1 MVYHFIGIKGSG
13 MASLANILADKGEIV
28 SGSDIP
34 KDLFTQKS
42 LEEKGIKITDFNKN
56 NIKDGMNVIIGNAF
70 DDTNVEVK
78 EALANKTVNTTYY
91 FEFLGKFINNYKT
104 ISVAGTHGK
113 TTTTGIL
120 THVLQQVAPTGF
132 LIGDGTGGMP
142 LDAKYFTL
150 ESCEFQRHFMAY
162 KPTYA
167 IITSVDL
174 DHVDCYPTL
183 KEYAQAFEDF
193 ANQVKDCVILFGDD
207 ETLRELKIKTKH
219 IYYGFNEGNDVRIIN
234 YKENEDGMKF
244 DVEYLGAFYGSFE
257 LPFVGK
263 HLAWNALST
272 IAIAIL
278 EGLKP
283 EEIEIGLQTF
293 PGVKR
298 RFSIEKNK
306 DNVYIDDYAHH
317 PTAIKLTIDAARTK
331 FPNKKLVAIFKPD
344 RYSRLEYFL
353 DDFAEA
359 LATADEV
366 YLCNFASNQ
375 VREPG
380 ITVTIEDLA
389 NKIKNAKIIDEDEA
403 GAKCLATAAPAC
415 YLFMSSKD
423 IYKLKNIVKSFH

>member
-42 LEEKGIKITDFNKN
+42 LEKKGIKITDFNKD

-78 EALANKTVNTTYY
+78 EALANSTVKTTYY
-91 FEFLGKFINNYKT
+91 FEFLGQFINNYKS

-142 LDAKYFTL
+142 LNAKYFTL

-162 KPTYA
+162 KPNYA

-193 ANQVKDCVILFGDD
+193 ANQVKECVILFGDD
-207 ETLRELKIKTKH
+207 ETLRGLNVKTKH

-234 YKENEDGMKF
+234 YKENENGMKF
-244 DVEYLGAFYGSFE
+244 DVEYLGKFYGSFN

-278 EGLKP
+278 EGLNP
-283 EEIEIGLQTF
+283 EQIEKGLQTF

-298 RFSIEKNK
+298 RFAIEKNK
-306 DNVYIDDYAHH
+306 ENVYIDDYAHH

-331 FPNKKLVAIFKPD
+331 FPNKKLIAIFKPD

-353 DDFAEA
+353 EDFAEA

-389 NKIKNAKIIDEDEA
+389 NKINNAKIIDEDEA
-403 GAKCLATAAPAC
+403 GAKCLAAAGPAC

>member
-1 MVYHFIGIKGSG
+1 

-42 LEEKGIKITDFNKN
+42 LEKKGIKITDFNKD

-78 EALANKTVNTTYY
+78 EALANSTVKTTYY
-91 FEFLGKFINNYKT
+91 FEFLGQFINNYKS

-142 LDAKYFTL
+142 LNAKYFTL

-162 KPTYA
+162 KPNYA

-193 ANQVKDCVILFGDD
+193 ANQVKECVILFGDD
-207 ETLRELKIKTKH
+207 ETLRGLNVKTKH

-234 YKENEDGMKF
+234 YKENENGMKF
-244 DVEYLGAFYGSFE
+244 DVEYLGKFYGSFN

-278 EGLKP
+278 EGLNP
-283 EEIEIGLQTF
+283 EQIEKGLQTF

-298 RFSIEKNK
+298 RFAIEKNK
-306 DNVYIDDYAHH
+306 ENVYIDDYAHH

-331 FPNKKLVAIFKPD
+331 FPNKKLIAIFKPD

-353 DDFAEA
+353 EDFAEA

-389 NKIKNAKIIDEDEA
+389 NKINNAKIIDEDEA
-403 GAKCLATAAPAC
+403 GAKCLAAAGPAC